1 LPYCPKCRFEFPAGR
16 WLCSDCNEKLVD
28 LLPEKR
34 CGAVQPDDSWV
45 VIGSVVSHI
54 KADMARGTLDSN
66 NIPSV
71 ILSSSFTRS
80 GRAVDEHLPLLPVSD
95 EGRLIMVPRE
105 FRGEAQ
111 IILETILGDDLV
123 RPEFR

>member
-1 LPYCPKCRFEFPAGR
+1 MPYCPKCRYEYPVGR
-16 WLCSDCNEKLVD
+16 WLCPDCNEKLVD
-28 LLPEKR
+28 HLTEKR
-34 CGAVQPDDSWV
+34 TGAVRPDNSWV
-45 VIGSVVSHI
+45 IVGSVFSGI

-80 GRAVDEHLPLLPVSD
+80 GDSVDGHIPLAPASD
-95 EGRLIMVPRE
+95 EGRFIMVPRE
-105 FRGEAQ
+105 FRNEAQ

-123 RPEFR
+123 RPELR